1 MRKGDLV
8 HFNNE
13 VHIIVD
19 TKFVLYKK
27 SKKIIKYANV
37 FNIKT
42 NIRHSCPC
50 YWLEKIEKPEKIIDK
65 TMKTEQ
71 KKILDKTIELKNGQ
85 KMTVGKLVTHR
96 TVPQLGLGLVVAE
109 SKVHKNYWIV
119 QWCDSR
125 YKDVGELGI
134 GRDYLVI
141 V

>member
-1 MRKGDLV
+1 
-8 HFNNE
+8 
-13 VHIIVD
+13 
-19 TKFVLYKK
+19 
-27 SKKIIKYANV
+27 
-37 FNIKT
+37 
-42 NIRHSCPC
+42 
-50 YWLEKIEKPEKIIDK
+50 
-65 TMKTEQ
+65 
-71 KKILDKTIELKNGQ
+71 
-85 KMTVGKLVTHR
+85 MTVGKLVTHR